1 MLESIARA
9 FHTIHL
15 LYCRFYCPKCAQR
28 KKTNHEPVWS
38 SVYTTILFR
47 AQYFEEKDKDGGI
60 WGSGR
65 VQMKI
70 FDQGCQTCGTY
81 STGHFD
87 EDDIYFAL
95 YWLHIWILKTFYK
108 VKIYD
113 DDNHDRP
120 QNEVFNRGPHNT
132 ILCNACR
139 SGWCKYQQQEKHH
152 VNMIRAKTAKNLL

>member
-1 MLESIARA
+1 ML
-9 FHTIHL
+9 F
-15 LYCRFYCPKCAQR
+15 CRFYCPKCAQQ

-47 AQYFEEKDKDGGI
+47 ARYSEEKDKDGVV
-60 WGSGR
+60 WSSGR

-70 FDQGCQTCGTY
+70 FAQGCETCETY

-87 EDDIYFAL
+87 EEGICFAL

-108 VKIYD
+108 LKVCD
-113 DDNHDRP
+113 DDDHDRP
-120 QNEVFNRGPHNT
+120 QNDVFNRGPHNT
-132 ILCNACR
+132 NLCNACR

-152 VNMIRAKTAKNLL
+152 VSMSRSKKS